1 MEPEQQAEWF
11 AGSGYLPVSRSS
23 VDLPAAQDTVARY
36 PLFQVPLDLYLNAPA
51 TAVSLPSALG
61 PAMKVGEAV
70 LRGVEE
76 MLSGIKDP
84 QQALGDAAAE
94 ANRIIEEYN
103 QRVGD

>member
-1 MEPEQQAEWF
+1 
-11 AGSGYLPVSRSS
+11 
-23 VDLPAAQDTVARY
+23 
-36 PLFQVPLDLYLNAPA
+36 
-51 TAVSLPSALG
+51 
-61 PAMKVGEAV
+61 MKVGEAV

-103 QRVGD
+103 QRVKE